1 MKNFFNFLEK
11 FEFETFKGSLD
22 GHIHSLLVGELEELE
37 EKSSE
42 VQIQKV
48 EVLAHSHSNIV
59 NRPFISKRHS
69 GFKRVSIVNAQEPE
83 NEDIPDIE
91 NVTAVKTI
99 LNRTRKKAMTQR
111 ILQRLKDSDSPN
123 QGMTTVVGLGRRI
136 IPRKSIKI
144 EESSEGNEFRFS
156 ILSSL
161 AKNEKGGRKK
171 SVMNTV
177 LKKKTLFSLEFD
189 VLDQLEKSGK

>member
-1 MKNFFNFLEK
+1 
-11 FEFETFKGSLD
+11 
-22 GHIHSLLVGELEELE
+22 LEELE
-37 EKSSE
+37 EKSNE
-42 VQIQKV
+42 VQIQKI

-69 GFKRVSIVNAQEPE
+69 GFKRVSIIINQE
-83 NEDIPDIE
+83 NEAIDDVPDIE

-111 ILQRLKDSDSPN
+111 ILQKLKDSDSPN
-123 QGMTTVVGLGRRI
+123 QGMTTVMGLGRRI

-144 EESSEGNEFRFS
+144 EETSDGNEFRFS

-161 AKNEKGGRKK
+161 AKSEKGGRKK
-171 SVMNTV
+171 SVMNSV
-177 LKKKTLFSLEFD
+177 IKKKTLFSLEFD
-189 VLDQLEKSGK
+189 VLDQLEKSSKAIHMV